1 MSDYL
6 NKTLIDLIPKCIDPE
21 TVGNFIPISL
31 CNTIYKVVIKIIV
44 NRVRP
49 LPSNIVSPYQVV
61 LSLAD
66 RGVIMSLLLRS

>member
-44 NRVRP
+44 NR
-49 LPSNIVSPYQVV
+49 LF
-61 LSLAD
+61 L
-66 RGVIMSLLLRS
+66 VILFPPTKLFCP